1 MLSSSKPFRIAMRT
15 RCFDLNAEILL
26 HLKTHFRFDHS
37 PHYPICSSSALIT
50 ELVQNMGEQ
59 SMTMQNTPLLMS
71 RILGRGALLDPEV
84 EVVTQQI
91 NGTHRQTLGKTWAR
105 ANQVANALRDHGIK
119 VGDRVGSFMWNN
131 YYHLELYQGVPSM
144 GSVLHTLNIRLS
156 PADLEYIIN
165 HAGDKVI
172 FADED
177 LLPLLEPLWGKIPCV
192 ELLVICRHGE
202 NGESSFENQIDYDDF
217 IKGQSESYDWP
228 DIDETSP
235 MGLCYTSGT
244 TGKPKGVMYTNRS
257 TYLHTLVESLPD
269 ALGLSS
275 LDSLLGI
282 VPMFH
287 AMGWGLPYAASMLGC
302 KQVMPHRFMVP
313 EIFLNLMQDEE
324 VTISAGVPTIW
335 QGVRAELE
343 ANEGKYNLSKLGR
356 LTCGGSAPPVEMMR
370 WYWESYKVEMIQ
382 GWGMTE
388 TNPLGTVS
396 RKVAKRSHLGT
407 TEDEQFENIA
417 KAGLAMP
424 SLDIEIFDEE
434 WNALP
439 HDGEAVG
446 ELCIKGPWIASEYYN
461 DPQPDKF
468 HDGWLVTGDVAKI
481 DSQQYVMIADRSK
494 DLIKS
499 GGEWISSVDLE
510 NHIVAM
516 PGVAQAAVVARPHP
530 KWDERPVALVIMSD
544 GVELNPDAVIEHCSS
559 IFAKWQLPD
568 EIIETKNIPLTSTGK
583 IDKKAI
589 RAKMDEDGY
598 QLPDLR

>member
-1 MLSSSKPFRIAMRT
+1 M
-15 RCFDLNAEILL
+15 

-105 ANQVANALRDHGIK
+105 ANQVANALRAHGIE

-217 IKGQSESYDWP
+217 IKGQPESYDWP

-313 EIFLNLMQDEE
+313 EVFLSLMQDEE

-544 GVELNPDAVIEHCSS
+544 GVELNSDAVIEHCSS

>member
-1 MLSSSKPFRIAMRT
+1 MCL
-15 RCFDLNAEILL
+15 DLNVQILL
-26 HLKTHFRFDHS
+26 HIKTLFRFDHS
-37 PHYPICSSSALIT
+37 PHYPICSSSALIA